1 MEIDDSV
8 QPKDEV
14 HSDGQTTEEQSDLN
28 EEQITKEEYEID
40 FIQSEE
46 ENQNDFTSAPH
57 EPSPNESLPS
67 FIKGFRIDEQNRIVC
82 LDCERIFVLKA
93 SYNIHKRM

>member
-1 MEIDDSV
+1 MDIVDSI

-14 HSDGQTTEEQSDLN
+14 HSDGQITEEHPDIN

-46 ENQNDFTSAPH
+46 ENHNDSTAAPH
-57 EPSPNESLPS
+57 ESDANESLPTY
-67 FIKGFRIDEQNRIVC
+67 IKGFRIDEQNRIVC
-82 LDCERIFVLKA
+82 LDCEKIFLLKA